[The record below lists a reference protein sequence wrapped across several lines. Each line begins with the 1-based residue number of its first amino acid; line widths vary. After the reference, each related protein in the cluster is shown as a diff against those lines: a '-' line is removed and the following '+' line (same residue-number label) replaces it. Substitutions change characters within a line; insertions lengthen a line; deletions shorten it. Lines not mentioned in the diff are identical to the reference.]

1 MSAPR
6 LARLIAEAEAIA
18 AELKRRE
25 AVRLK
30 REAVASLSAFVRLMW
45 NVVEPA
51 PLEWGW
57 HMDAICNALQRV
69 ASGQTRR
76 LVINVPPGFSKSLL
90 TSVFF
95 PAWKWLSNPA
105 DRTLYLSH
113 DADLARRDSRR
124 TRILLQSP
132 EYKDLMKEAGVTW
145 TFARDQNETLNFE
158 NTARGFRYCASLGSG
173 LTGKRGDNIVIDD
186 PHDVKD
192 ATEGDPARI
201 AERLSE
207 QSANFDQVIQSRLN
221 DQRTGSIVIIM
232 QRVHDLDLTGHV
244 FGGTERYDTL
254 ILPMRYDPVI
264 ADPRDP
270 RTEPGQLLDSVR
282 FPEAVVARL
291 ESRLGHQASGQ
302 LQQRP
307 VARGGGMFPPDG
319 WMWLDRSAFPAKF
332 EREAMGWDLAFG
344 ASDGGAFHVG
354 IHGGLLAGRV
364 YHGGE
369 VRLRA
374 EVSDLMTAM
383 RAARERW
390 PRATGWYVEKR
401 ASAAAVLD
409 LLRREIPGMVP
420 REPDGDKV
428 ARAQVW
434 QPSHAAGSLVLPCR
448 CGVTELHRH
457 PNLTTAPGEPWAVE
471 FAREH
476 EGFPRA
482 QFKDR
487 VDAEGYLV
495 RELLL
500 KQADAFTGA
509 PGGYVAPSMWDAPG

>member
-1 MSAPR
+1 MTAAPSR
-6 LARLIAEAEAIA
+6 LVRLLAEADQLA

-25 AVRLK
+25 AVRL
-30 REAVASLSAFVRLMW
+30 RAEAVRNLSAFVRLMW
-45 NVVEPA
+45 RVVEPA
-51 PLEWGW
+51 ALEWGW
-57 HMDAICNALQRV
+57 HMEAICNALQDVTAGR
-69 ASGQTRR
+69 TRR

-90 TSVFF
+90 TSVFY
-95 PAWKWLSNPA
+95 PAWKWLRNPS

-113 DADLARRDSRR
+113 DAELARRDSRR

-132 EYKDLMKEAGVTW
+132 EYQELLKEAGGRW
-145 TFARDQNETLNFE
+145 KFARDQNETLNFE
-158 NTARGFRYCASLGSG
+158 NTERGFRYCASLGSG

-192 ATEGDPARI
+192 AIEGDVGRI
-201 AERLSE
+201 AERLTE
-207 QSANFDQVIQSRLN
+207 QAANFDQVVQSRLN

-232 QRVHDLDLTGHV
+232 QRVHEVDLTGHV
-244 FGGTERYDTL
+244 LSGTEPYTTL
-254 ILPMRYDPVI
+254 ILPMRYDPER
-264 ADPRDP
+264 ADPADP
-270 RTEPGQLLDSVR
+270 RTEPGELLDPVR
-282 FPEAVVARL
+282 FPAEVVARL

-307 VARGGGMFPPDG
+307 VAKGGGMFPPDG
-319 WMWLDRSAFPAKF
+319 WMWLDRSAFPTKYQ
-332 EREAMGWDLAFG
+332 REAMGWDLAFG
-344 ASDGGAFHVG
+344 ASDGGAYHVG
-354 IHGGLLAGRV
+354 IHGGLLNGRI

-374 EVSDLMTAM
+374 EVSELMEAM
-383 RAARERW
+383 RGARARW
-390 PRATGWYVEKR
+390 PLATGWYVEKR
-401 ASAAAVLD
+401 AAAATVLN
-409 LLRREIPGMVP
+409 LLRSEIPGMVP
-420 REPDGDKV
+420 KEPDGDKV

-457 PNLTTAPGEPWAVE
+457 PNLTTCPGEPWAVD

-495 RELLL
+495 RELLGRSGSVS
-500 KQADAFTGA
+500 FGVTTG
-509 PGGYVAPSMWDAPG
+509 